1 MYKVIIILSLMLFS
15 AKGYSNDS
23 IQYIKS
29 EADSAY
35 IQNQYERAVELYL
48 QLANECK
55 NDAQLYYNLGCAYY
69 RMDSIAKSVL
79 WLERAAKIA
88 PDDSDIIYNLD
99 LVRTKT
105 IDRFIP
111 LHEIFFLRVYRSVA
125 NMFSSY
131 KWCCIGITFF
141 VLFLFA
147 LALYIFSPKMSLR
160 KTGFFTAILFLLL
173 TVFSNVFAYN
183 QYKIAESSIKGVVM
197 STSVTVKSTPS
208 QSGNDLFIIH
218 EGTCFEINDD
228 SMKEWAQIRLSDG
241 KTGWIEKKSFERI

>member
-1 MYKVIIILSLMLFS
+1 MLFS

-88 PDDSDIIYNLD
+88 PDDSDIIYNLEHIRNLD
-99 LVRTKT
+99 
-105 IDRFIP
+105 IP
-111 LHEIFFLRVYRSVA
+111 PS
-125 NMFSSY
+125 
-131 KWCCIGITFF
+131 
-141 VLFLFA
+141 
-147 LALYIFSPKMSLR
+147 LALEKWITTSLITLNDAIEI
-160 KTGFFTAILFLLL
+160 KPNYTSDDENNILFTAPAGTPDIECYYEEFNSICEVTML
-173 TVFSNVFAYN
+173 TGRD
-183 QYKIAESSIKGVVM
+183 Q
-197 STSVTVKSTPS
+197 
-208 QSGNDLFIIH
+208 
-218 EGTCFEINDD
+218 
-228 SMKEWAQIRLSDG
+228 
-241 KTGWIEKKSFERI
+241 

>member
-1 MYKVIIILSLMLFS
+1 MYKVILILSLMLFS

-111 LHEIFFLRVYRSVA
+111 LHEIFFLRV
-125 NMFSSY
+125 
-131 KWCCIGITFF
+131 
-141 VLFLFA
+141 
-147 LALYIFSPKMSLR
+147 
-160 KTGFFTAILFLLL
+160 
-173 TVFSNVFAYN
+173 
-183 QYKIAESSIKGVVM
+183 
-197 STSVTVKSTPS
+197 
-208 QSGNDLFIIH
+208 
-218 EGTCFEINDD
+218 
-228 SMKEWAQIRLSDG
+228 
-241 KTGWIEKKSFERI
+241 